1 MAPMHNRCCIS
12 ITIHG
17 NDAFYMH
24 LQMFVVY
31 LQNTAH
37 ATVKPEVDQSSQ
49 VQFDLTQAQT
59 MAYLQAFAMVW
70 DCLLKF
76 PS

>member
-1 MAPMHNRCCIS
+1 
-12 ITIHG
+12 
-17 NDAFYMH
+17 
-24 LQMFVVY
+24 MFVVY

-37 ATVKPEVDQSSQ
+37 ATVKPEVDRSFQ

-59 MAYLQAFAMVW
+59 MAYLPAFAMVW

-76 PS
+76 PT